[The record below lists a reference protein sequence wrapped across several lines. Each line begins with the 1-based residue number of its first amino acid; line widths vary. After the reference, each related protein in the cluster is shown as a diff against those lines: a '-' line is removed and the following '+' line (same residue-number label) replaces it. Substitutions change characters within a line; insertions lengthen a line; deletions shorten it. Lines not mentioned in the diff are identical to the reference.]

1 MKRYLIKLMLF
12 VSIPIA
18 GLTAIYF
25 ITDPFC
31 VMKPFS
37 LEYFD
42 DANRDY
48 TSVELFMMN
57 KDTHHYNSFIF
68 GSCGLGG
75 INSYHWQSK
84 LEEGAEQFVFQSWG
98 ETLTGIED
106 KIVWLYEHNVPIDN
120 AMIMIDIPSTFSP
133 DQLSSKAV
141 LMHDPKMSRVSRLKW
156 HWDMYFNFMQ
166 KPSFWIESIQKWR
179 KRVYRGENTE
189 VTFDTLTNDQFARS
203 NMEFLKMPEQDS
215 MKNITSSNLLAL
227 CRDIEM
233 RNGRQQ
239 EVSQV
244 IITEK
249 YEKQLRNIKLVFDRC
264 HTNYKIFIKPG
275 ILYTSNAINPDDLC
289 LLQSIFGK
297 TYVYDYSGKNEITC
311 DLNHYYDNAHFG
323 LSAGWLIVEEMY
335 GSRIFMRYE

>member
-1 MKRYLIKLMLF
+1 MKRYLAKLALF
-12 VSIPIA
+12 AGTPIVI
-18 GLTAIYF
+18 LSVIYF

-37 LEYFD
+37 LDYFD

-57 KDTHHYNSFIF
+57 KDSHHYNSFIF

-84 LEEGAEQFVFQSWG
+84 LNPGDEQFVFQSWG

-106 KIVWLYEHNVPIDN
+106 KIVWLHENNIPIDN
-120 AMIMIDIPSTFSP
+120 AMIMIDIPSSFSS

-156 HWDMYFNFMQ
+156 HWDMYLNFLQ
-166 KPSFWIESIQKWR
+166 KPSFWIESVHEWYDRTQKG
-179 KRVYRGENTE
+179 KT
-189 VTFDTLTNDQFARS
+189 TTISFDTTTNDMIARS
-203 NMEFLKMPEQDS
+203 STGFNEMPKLDS
-215 MKNITSSNLLAL
+215 MRNITSSNLSAL

-233 RNGRQQ
+233 MNEQQQ
-239 EVSQV
+239 EASK
-244 IITEK
+244 ILITEK
-249 YEKQLRNIKLVFDRC
+249 YEKQLRNIRHIFDAC
-264 HTNYKIFIKPG
+264 HTNYRIFIKPG
-275 ILYTSNAINPDDLC
+275 IYYTSIKINADDFS
-289 LLQSIFGK
+289 LLQSIFGES
-297 TYVYDYSGKNEITC
+297 YVFDYSGKNEITY

-335 GSRIFMRYE
+335 ESRPIKRYE